1 MDTAKIRDMLLSQQ
15 AIVGYEI
22 VILILLLAGIV
33 VLSRKQKARKQQK
46 EMLRIQKE
54 KEQLDDALANQKR
67 R

>member
-1 MDTAKIRDMLLSQQ
+1 MDTAKIRDMLLSQH

-33 VLSRKQKARKQQK
+33 LLSRKRKARRQQN
-46 EMLRIQKE
+46 EMLRVQKE